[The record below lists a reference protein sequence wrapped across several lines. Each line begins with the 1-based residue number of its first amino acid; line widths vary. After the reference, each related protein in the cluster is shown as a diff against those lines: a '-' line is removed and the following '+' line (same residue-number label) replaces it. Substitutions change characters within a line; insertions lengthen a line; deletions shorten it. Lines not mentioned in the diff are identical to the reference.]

1 MNHLC
6 QPLHAMSLLVDKRF
20 LFGCLFGS
28 VSSAALVL
36 WITQRPDSLLDSVS
50 ETDVNNEK
58 SFQAAGRALLQW
70 IVTYRTKN
78 VKDLPVI
85 SQVKPNYLCEKL
97 PASAPAT
104 SESWTSIISDLNT
117 AILPGLT
124 NWESSSKF
132 FAYFKPHASYPAVL
146 GELVCAGLNVMGFD
160 WIASPACTELEVL
173 VLDWLAKFLNL
184 PSKFYNISEGPG
196 IYKLCELVHLPS

>member
-1 MNHLC
+1 ME
-6 QPLHAMSLLVDKRF
+6 VDKRF
-20 LFGCLFGS
+20 LLGCLCGS
-28 VSSAALVL
+28 VASAV
-36 WITQRPDSLLDSVS
+36 IIIVVNQKQDGLLDSVA
-50 ETDVNNEK
+50 EKDVNSEA
-58 SFQAAGRALLQW
+58 SFLAAGKALLQW
-70 IVTYRTKN
+70 ITNYRTKS

-85 SQVKPNYLCEKL
+85 SKVKPNYLSDQL
-97 PASAPAT
+97 PGNAPAT
-104 SESWTSIISDLNT
+104 SESWTKILGDLNT

-160 WIASPACTELEVL
+160 WIASPACTELEVV

-184 PSKFYNISEGPG
+184 PARFHNLHEGPG
-196 IYKLCELVHLPS
+196 KTIVH